1 MWYIDLAVTIRIE
14 QRHELVQLC
23 LNFRFRH
30 LHGFESGPDRSIRPL
45 DCLHTRP
52 VIVLYRGGKL
62 RVVESDRTILT
73 LRQKPL
79 YFLGQVG
86 GRVRNDHAIFMIEA
100 DGDLQV
106 FPAASVVSEK
116 GAYGI
121 LGVLGAVSVWQRLYI
136 HTHI

>member
-1 MWYIDLAVTIRIE
+1 
-14 QRHELVQLC
+14 
-23 LNFRFRH
+23 
-30 LHGFESGPDRSIRPL
+30 
-45 DCLHTRP
+45 
-52 VIVLYRGGKL
+52 
-62 RVVESDRTILT
+62 
-73 LRQKPL
+73 
-79 YFLGQVG
+79 
-86 GRVRNDHAIFMIEA
+86 MIEA